1 MPGLSSF
8 CMTAAI
14 CILFIFLLQT
24 SWTVAWLSLDQARI
38 ERGQHGVFPCIILP
52 DQDQAVEEE
61 ISRGEKAADFY
72 SDLFKYWPFK
82 VIVLTFAV
90 IPTFTVQVVGS
101 PHIGRSP
108 VSWSL
113 RLS

>member
-1 MPGLSSF
+1 
-8 CMTAAI
+8 MTAAI

-52 DQDQAVEEE
+52 EQDQAVEEE
-61 ISRGEKAADFY
+61 ISRGEKAAHFY

-82 VIVLTFAV
+82 VSVVTFAG
-90 IPTFTVQVVGS
+90 IPPLSVQVVGS
-101 PHIGRSP
+101 PNIRLSP
-108 VSWSL
+108 VCWSL
-113 RLS
+113 WLS